1 MRGCDAENVIPID
14 RYSQAM
20 VVTAGAPRA
29 TPRPG
34 AVLVVG
40 SISVDLTVAASPLPR
55 PGETVVGSRF
65 TTVLGG
71 KGANQAVA
79 AARAG
84 ASTTM
89 VGAVGR
95 DAFAHLALDALRGD
109 HVNVDRVEQVD
120 GATGVAHIRVD
131 ARTGENDIVIVP
143 EANAALTGARVEEA
157 LTAAAPTSP
166 VVLLQLETS
175 LEVALATARTCGGLG
190 LRLVLDPAPASPL
203 PENIWRDVWLACPN
217 ETEAEVITGTRVSD
231 VRSAER
237 AARWFL
243 DRGVR
248 QVVLTRGGRGTVVVG
263 PSGTTDIPAFGVTPV
278 DTTAAGDAFAGAL
291 GAAVAAG
298 LAWPVAIRR
307 AAAAGA
313 LATTKAGASPSI
325 PTAAEVDAY
334 LSRR

>member
-1 MRGCDAENVIPID
+1 
-14 RYSQAM
+14 M
-20 VVTAGAPRA
+20 VAAAAGTARA
-29 TPRPG
+29 TPGSG
-34 AVLVVG
+34 AVVVVG

-55 PGETVVGSRF
+55 PGETVVGTRF
-65 TTVLGG
+65 STVLGG

-84 ASTTM
+84 AVTTM

-95 DAFAHLALDALRGD
+95 DTFGALALGALRD
-109 HVNVDRVEQVD
+109 DQVDVAWVEEVD

-131 ARTGENDIVIVP
+131 GRTGENDIVIVP
-143 EANAALTGARVEEA
+143 EANAAVAGPRVEQA
-157 LTAAAPTSP
+157 LAAAAAASP
-166 VVLLQLETS
+166 VVLLQLETT
-175 LEVALATARTCGGLG
+175 LEVALTTARTCADLG

-203 PENIWRDVWLACPN
+203 PEEIWRGVWLACPN
-217 ETEAEVITGTRVSD
+217 ETEAELITGTRVTD

-237 AARWFL
+237 AAHWFL
-243 DRGVR
+243 ERGVR

-263 PSGTTDIPAFGVTPV
+263 PTGTTDIPAFGVTPV

-298 LAWPVAIRR
+298 LAWPVALRR

-334 LSRR
+334 LKGR

>member
-1 MRGCDAENVIPID
+1 
-14 RYSQAM
+14 M
-20 VVTAGAPRA
+20 VATTSGTGRAAPGS
-29 TPRPG
+29 G
-34 AVLVVG
+34 AVVVVG
-40 SISVDLTVAASPLPR
+40 SISVDLTVTASPLPR
-55 PGETVVGSRF
+55 PGETVVGTRF
-65 TTVLGG
+65 STVLGG

-95 DAFAHLALDALRGD
+95 DTFATLALDGLRHD
-109 HVNVDRVEQVD
+109 HVDVAWVEAVD

-131 ARTGENDIVIVP
+131 THTGENDIVIVP
-143 EANAALTGARVEEA
+143 EANAAVTPTHVEQA
-157 LTAAAPTSP
+157 LTAAAPTAP
-166 VVLLQLETS
+166 VVLLQLETTT
-175 LEVALATARTCGGLG
+175 EVALATARACADLG

-203 PENIWRDVWLACPN
+203 PEEIWRGVWLACPN
-217 ETEAEVITGTRVSD
+217 ETEAEVLTGTRVTD

-243 DRGVR
+243 ERGVR
-248 QVVLTRGGRGTVVVG
+248 QVVVTRGGRGTVVVG
-263 PSGTTDIPAFGVTPV
+263 PSGTTDIPAFGVSPV

-298 LAWPVAIRR
+298 LAWPVALRR

-313 LATTKAGASPSI
+313 LATTKHGASPSI
-325 PTAAEVDAY
+325 PTAAEVDTY
-334 LSRR
+334 LTGR